1 MPWELHYKTDEFI
14 IQPLTYQ
21 DYFTVIASADDLVL
35 VFSCNCKL
43 KGVSMGLWCCLVLA
57 LTQHTLDQGNNWE
70 NYQ

>member
-35 VFSCNCKL
+35 VFSSVIVSLREFLWGC
-43 KGVSMGLWCCLVLA
+43 GVV
-57 LTQHTLDQGNNWE
+57 
-70 NYQ
+70 